1 MKRFSFLLLSL
12 FFTFASQA
20 QVLIIGGSDGKK
32 EVTDSTGKK
41 LPTIRLHGRVYDSF
55 TKAALKAHVTL
66 MRSDSTVVDTM
77 TCWQWSWGTSDS
89 YYEFRIPRKAGKY
102 IVKGSCEG
110 YEDNYINYDVKYIA
124 RNTEFQLP
132 RLLLKKKADD
142 DIIGESELDGVVI
155 TGTKVKI
162 AYRGDT
168 IVYNASAF
176 NLPEGSMLDGLIRQM
191 PGAEL
196 KANGDIYVN
205 GKKVDYLTLNGK
217 DFFKGNNQVMLD
229 NLPYY
234 TVQSVEVY
242 NKSNEESQ
250 WKGEEIGPKDYVMD
264 VKLKREYNRGILVN
278 TEAGVGTDSRYMARL
293 FGQYYTDHTRLSIFG
308 NTNNV
313 NEERMPGYEGDWEPS
328 NMPQGLRST
337 KQVGIN
343 LTTED
348 QDKNY
353 DERMDGTVQWNDA
366 DNETRTMSERFLAD
380 GNVLGGSSSFSKQKD
395 FRLNVSNY
403 FRLKNPIRLYS
414 HVNAT
419 YYDGKNQSETNDS
432 TYRDYIINQSR
443 NASMNKYRRVNLVG
457 AIGWFKKL
465 PWGDNVNVNLAG
477 SYNSSKPSESFRQ
490 NETFYAQTGAS
501 DFRNYYNDTHSH
513 GYEFN
518 PYASYTIHLLNSWNI
533 EVEGEYEQSY
543 NSAHNYN
550 YRLDWLGTNTP
561 SSSDNPQ
568 PSIFPLGW
576 LPSNDLLMSVLDDG
590 NSDSHTNMVRKY
602 EGGLN
607 FYTQGKDDD
616 CYFSISLPVRHY
628 TERMHFM
635 DDKLDTIARRHDTY
649 FLPEV
654 VFYKWGKSGYK
665 QFSYDM
671 NVTRPDFASIM
682 PADDSTN
689 PLSFNMN
696 NPNLKN
702 TITHSVSARLN
713 FRTDSLKRTISTWG
727 NVSISRNEVGTR
739 SVYNSITGAYMFM
752 QDNINGNWNAS
763 LGGQFEQP
771 IDKKK
776 RLQLSESLS
785 GSYIHNVDFALA
797 TTTETVDMATEMSK
811 FLSLTSTYSKVN
823 TFYLENNLRLT
834 YQYGDLT
841 MGVNGNIGWRNS
853 TSDREDFEKINA
865 VDFDYGMTFKYKIPV
880 IKLDVATD
888 IKMFSKRGYS
898 SEMMNTDDLVWNAS
912 LSYPFLKGKLIA
924 KLMAFDLLHQLSS
937 TQYSVNAQ
945 GKTETWRNCIPRYA
959 MLTLSYK
966 FQKMPKNKA
975 KK

>member
-1 MKRFSFLLLSL
+1 MKRFAFFLSFLFMTL
-12 FFTFASQA
+12 AVQSQ
-20 QVLIIGGSDGKK
+20 VIIVGASDGKK

-41 LPTIRLHGRVYDSF
+41 IPTIRLHGRVYDSF

-77 TCWQWSWGTSDS
+77 TCYHWSWGTSDS
-89 YYEFRIPRKAGKY
+89 YYEFRVPRKVEKF

-110 YEDNYINYDVKYIA
+110 YEDNYVDFDMKYIA

-142 DIIGESELDGVVI
+142 DIIGETSLDGVVI

-205 GKKVDYLTLNGK
+205 GKKIDYLTLNGK

-234 TVQSVEVY
+234 TVQSVEVF

-250 WKGEEIGPKDYVMD
+250 WKGEEIGQKDYVMD
-264 VKLKREYNRGILVN
+264 VKLKREYNRGVLVN
-278 TEAGVGTDSRYMARL
+278 AEAGIGTDNRYMARL
-293 FGQYYTDHTRLSIFG
+293 FGLYYTDHSRLSMFG

-313 NEERMPGYEGDWEPS
+313 NEERKPGYEGDWEPS

-337 KQVGIN
+337 KQVGFN

-353 DERMDGTVQWNDA
+353 EERMDGTVQWSDA
-366 DNETRTMSERFLAD
+366 DNETRTLSERFATE
-380 GNVLGGSSSFSKQKD
+380 GNILSGSNSFSKQKD
-395 FRLNVSNY
+395 FRLNVSNM

-414 HVNAT
+414 NMRAS
-419 YYDGKNQSETNDS
+419 YSDGKRQSESNDS

-443 NASMNKYRRVNLVG
+443 NASMNKYRTVSLGG
-457 AIGWFKKL
+457 AVGWFNKL
-465 PWGDNVNVNLAG
+465 PWGDNVDVYVTG
-477 SYNSSKPSESFRQ
+477 SYNSNKPSESFRQ
-490 NETFYAQTGAS
+490 NETYYAQTGGK

-513 GYEFN
+513 GYAYNTE
-518 PYASYTIHLLNSWNI
+518 ASYTIHFLNSWN
-533 EVEGEYEQSY
+533 VEMGGEYSQNY
-543 NSAHNYN
+543 ISAHNYN
-550 YRLDWLGTNTP
+550 YRLDWLGETALP
-561 SSSDNPQ
+561 STDGQAS
-568 PSIFPLGW
+568 SIFPLGW
-576 LPSNDLLMSVLDDG
+576 LPSNELLMSVLDDG
-590 NSDSHTNMVRKY
+590 NSDSHTNLKRQYRGIV
-602 EGGLN
+602 N
-607 FYTQGKDDD
+607 IYTQGKDDD
-616 CYFSISLPVRHY
+616 HYFAFTFPLTHY

-649 FLPEV
+649 LLPSV
-654 VFYKWGKSGYK
+654 SYYDWGKSGFK
-665 QFSYDM
+665 QFYYSAD
-671 NVTRPDFASIM
+671 VSRPDFASIM
-682 PADDSTN
+682 PADDTTN
-689 PLSFNMN
+689 PLSMHIN
-696 NPNLKN
+696 NPNLKK
-702 TITHSVSARLN
+702 TITHNLSTNLN

-727 NVSISRNEVGTR
+727 NLSVTRNAVGTR
-739 SVYNSITGAYMFM
+739 SMYNPTTGAYTFM

-763 LGGQFEQP
+763 LGGRFEQP
-771 IDKKK
+771 IDRKK
-776 RLQLSESLS
+776 RLQLSESLL
-785 GSYIHNVDFALA
+785 GNYTHNVDFALA
-797 TTTETVDMATEMSK
+797 TATETATEEA
-811 FLSLTSTYSKVN
+811 LQGQLVSLTSNYSKVN

-841 MGVNGNIGWRNS
+841 VGLNGNIGWRNS
-853 TSDREDFEKINA
+853 TSDREDFEKINT
-865 VDFDYGMTFKYKIPV
+865 VDYDYGMTFKYKIPV
-880 IKLDVATD
+880 VKLDVATD
-888 IKMFSKRGYS
+888 IKMFSKRGYD

-924 KLMAFDLLHQLSS
+924 KLMAFDILHQLSS

-945 GKTETWRNCIPRYA
+945 GRTETWHNCIPRYA
-959 MLTLSYK
+959 MLTLAYK
-966 FQKMPKNKA
+966 FQKMPK